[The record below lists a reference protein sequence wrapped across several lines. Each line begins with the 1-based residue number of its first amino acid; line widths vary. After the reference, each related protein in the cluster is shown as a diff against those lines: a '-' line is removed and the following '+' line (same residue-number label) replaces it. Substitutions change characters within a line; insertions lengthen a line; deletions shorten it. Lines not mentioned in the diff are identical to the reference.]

1 MTDDK
6 TKQEAEE
13 RQEEVVDPLPES
25 SGVKEA
31 NEEDPKAKDVDETIQ
46 KTTEV
51 KATTN
56 EANLGQP
63 VADASGDQTDDPNA
77 PNVNLDGR
85 QSDEVTDEANEQGK
99 SAEQKTKEKYA

>member
-1 MTDDK
+1 VTDDNK
-6 TKQEAEE
+6 NEQK
-13 RQEEVVDPLPES
+13 EEVVDPLPES

-31 NEEDPKAKDVDETIQ
+31 NADDPKAKDIDETIQ

-77 PNVNLDGR
+77 PNVNANNED
-85 QSDEVTDEANEQGK
+85 ANEATDKANETGK
-99 SAEQKTKEKYA
+99 SIQDKTKEKYSK